1 MASWKVLFVT
11 LLVCGYSLL
20 YTSPLNVHNMT
31 IDYNVSSKIVVTEN
45 LLLMSAENSLTENLK
60 IDTISNL
67 SKLFEM
73 SSVNLR
79 KLFDDSTFLHAS
91 TVQRIMYYSTLGV
104 GTPYMLSSLGEG
116 PLGAYDKDPLV
127 DLTRV
132 DCMTF
137 CEQILALSITNSYD
151 DFIRT
156 LQKIRY
162 AGKVVDIKERNH
174 FVIADWLPNNSWL
187 VEDITQIIGGDQ
199 CQLMTKTINRREFL
213 ATLGC
218 LDTAGVSG
226 PEPLSQYYI
235 PKNST
240 SGLAAKLQN
249 GDIVC
254 LATHKKG
261 LFVTH
266 MGFLIKNDLGEVLY
280 RNASRFGRKVIDE
293 SFDHLID
300 RMNKHKS
307 IAGLIILRVRP
318 NFTLK

>member
-1 MASWKVLFVT
+1 MASWKVLFIT
-11 LLVCGYSLL
+11 LLVSGCSLL
-20 YTSPLNVHNMT
+20 YTLPLNVHYT
-31 IDYNVSSKIVVTEN
+31 KVYIDYSIKTVVN
-45 LLLMSAENSLTENLK
+45 DDSLLMSSENSLTENLK
-60 IDTISNL
+60 LDTISNL

-73 SSVNLR
+73 SSVTLR
-79 KLFDDSTFLHAS
+79 KLFEDSTFLHAS

-116 PLGAYDKDPLV
+116 PLGPYDKDPLV

-137 CEQILALSITNSYD
+137 CEQILALSITDSYD

-162 AGKVVDIKERNH
+162 AGNVVDIKERNH

-187 VEDITQIIGGDQ
+187 VEDVTQMIGGDQ
-199 CQLMTKTINRREFL
+199 CLLMTKTIHRQEFL

-218 LDTAGVSG
+218 LDTAGVASSLT
-226 PEPLSQYYI
+226 LSQHYI
-235 PKNST
+235 PKNSISSST
-240 SGLAAKLQN
+240 DKFKN
-249 GDIVC
+249 GDIIC

-266 MGFLIKNDLGEVLY
+266 MGFLIISENDELFY

-293 SFDHLID
+293 SFEHLIE

-307 IAGLIILRVRP
+307 IAGLIIFRVRP